1 MSDAWLSAAKYG
13 VEFTSKICLDL
24 CVSKKNYSF
33 TAYLI
38 RVTSIDA
45 REQLENRL
53 QIKAIT

>member
-45 REQLENRL
+45 REQLEN
-53 QIKAIT
+53 I